1 MRESPKRLIKTNT
14 EEQRNGAPRVRRAAR
29 SAVPQRKAL
38 ARESRADSDATR
50 ARALSVA
57 CWAGFAGPR
66 VEPDR
71 RLLSVSAPFLRFS
84 VCETVTS
91 VAEEPRNRGQ
101 L

>member
-50 ARALSVA
+50 ERARRS
-57 CWAGFAGPR
+57 GR
-66 VEPDR
+66 VVRRARLARSGSGAVVSRARGGARVDRHTGGVRLQPD
-71 RLLSVSAPFLRFS
+71 LTNL
-84 VCETVTS
+84 
-91 VAEEPRNRGQ
+91 
-101 L
+101 